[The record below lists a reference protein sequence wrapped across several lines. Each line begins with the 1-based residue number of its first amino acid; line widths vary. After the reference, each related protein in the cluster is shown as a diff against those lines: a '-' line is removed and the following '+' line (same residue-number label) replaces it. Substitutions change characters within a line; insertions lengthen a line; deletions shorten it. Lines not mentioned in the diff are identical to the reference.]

1 MVLINDSWIFVC
13 FYLFAGFDLRWM
25 DVSWTRLFI
34 CWLRCIRLFICWLE
48 FTWLLY
54 IVFCLL
60 FKLNYIFDSLNFAS
74 TRSCPRVCGYPQ
86 IAGTGTILYPR
97 RVAGAGAGT
106 SLGARVWVCEVTIR
120 VDFTLCHLD
129 WWFVLQKSI

>member
-48 FTWLLY
+48 FIWLLY
-54 IVFCLL
+54 ISFCFLL
-60 FKLNYIFDSLNFAS
+60 KLNYMFDF
-74 TRSCPRVCGYPQ
+74 
-86 IAGTGTILYPR
+86 
-97 RVAGAGAGT
+97 
-106 SLGARVWVCEVTIR
+106 
-120 VDFTLCHLD
+120 
-129 WWFVLQKSI
+129 